1 MKDGFNFW
9 ERVQYAIGLA
19 AEDAKYLQQPAQQE
33 LIIWHDFQDTTRGG
47 KYYYLLK
54 MRAQWSRSVN
64 TIVYDEKN
72 FRTTGTGTLL
82 HIVTQ
87 SAKERPGL

>member
-72 FRTTGTGTLL
+72 FRTTGTGTSLR
-82 HIVTQ
+82 IYPN
-87 SAKERPGL
+87 KDKD